1 MSIYKILATMVAAMT
16 ALAALYS
23 QTPSATPVQLP
34 AGLGRDITQK
44 VCGATCHGPDII
56 MGAGRTRDQW
66 TGVVNA
72 MVARG
77 AKATDA
83 ELVQIA
89 QYLTSHFGPS
99 YVGLPNAKASPSPGG
114 GRAAVPPR
122 GITGKGPGPLGGG
135 AADSHVVDAQGA
147 ERGKSIY
154 IAECITCHGN
164 KARGANPAVPANQQ
178 GADLV

>member
-1 MSIYKILATMVAAMT
+1 MKNAKAPGLLVCAMFT
-16 ALAALYS
+16 CAFAHAQAPPNS
-23 QTPSATPVQLP
+23 SSRQFPDGA
-34 AGLGRDITQK
+34 GRDATQK

-122 GITGKGPGPLGGG
+122 GITG
-135 AADSHVVDAQGA
+135 
-147 ERGKSIY
+147 
-154 IAECITCHGN
+154 
-164 KARGANPAVPANQQ
+164 
-178 GADLV
+178 

>member
-1 MSIYKILATMVAAMT
+1 MSNLKILVTLAAAM
-16 ALAALYS
+16 AAPSALYS
-23 QTPSATPVQLP
+23 QTPSAPPVQLP

-89 QYLTSHFGPS
+89 EYLTSHFGPS
-99 YVGLPNAKASPSPGG
+99 YVGLHNAKASPPPGAS
-114 GRAAVPPR
+114 RAGVPPR
-122 GITGKGPGPLGGG
+122 GIAGRGPGPL
-135 AADSHVVDAQGA
+135 
-147 ERGKSIY
+147 
-154 IAECITCHGN
+154 
-164 KARGANPAVPANQQ
+164 
-178 GADLV
+178 